1 MSAADAMRTR
11 FRINGHAS
19 RNGRHGMSRA
29 HPLQNKMLPK
39 TVGCS
44 DVLRTLRRSH
54 ADFRT
59 NAALPIA
66 CTISHPAKKRN
77 TADWNAICRA
87 VQKMNINYARSSPLD
102 SQTFLYQ

>member
-66 CTISHPAKKRN
+66 CTISHPAKKETRQ
-77 TADWNAICRA
+77 TGCSLPCVIKSPKSDRA
-87 VQKMNINYARSSPLD
+87 
-102 SQTFLYQ
+102 